1 MAGGGSGQDKAEITF
16 VSNFYDIK
24 RGEWNT
30 RWRRTADTYMD
41 CFRVLARVRVPL
53 IVYIHDVHYERAR
66 SICDE
71 ERNRAQEHNN
81 DNNDNNN
88 NQPYPPLTLIPYNE
102 AFLKE
107 HIRSWSYLE
116 TEAAIMETAQYREWT
131 RGRSTCPETHDPKY
145 NCINHAKIDF
155 IRHAMQHGGFVS
167 DHPHPHRHA
176 KTPQYYGWV
185 DFGYLKPDEEGRT
198 FPENGR
204 YVPNPEFMDPHKVTL
219 VVNAQP
225 DPAQCTDPV
234 QTLVSAPELFTGCF
248 WFGGRCALMRYWD
261 QYHAAMSVM
270 HAANVADDDQAV
282 MALAFGL
289 QHQPQTRHNNIQIL
303 QNHMLRARGWFSGFV
318 FTNLHQQG

>member
-1 MAGGGSGQDKAEITF
+1 MNNNGNGGCEITF
-16 VSNFYDIK
+16 VTNFYDIK

-30 RWRRTADTYMD
+30 RWRRTSDTYMD

-66 SICDE
+66 NICDE
-71 ERNRAQEHNN
+71 ERSSLQSH
-81 DNNDNNN
+81 
-88 NQPYPPLTLIPYNE
+88 QSPQFPPLTLVPYNE

-107 HIRSWSYLE
+107 HIRSWSYLD

-131 RGRSTCPETHDPKY
+131 RARSTCPETRDPKY

-155 IRHAMQHGGFVS
+155 IRHAIQHGGFVS
-167 DHPHPHRHA
+167 SDHHHHHATTSA

-185 DFGYLKPDEEGRT
+185 DFGYLKPDEVGRT

-219 VVNAQP
+219 VVNAHP
-225 DPAQCTDPV
+225 DPVQCADPV
-234 QTLVSAPELFTGCF
+234 QTLVRAPELFTGCF

-261 QYHAAMSVM
+261 QYHAAMRVM

-289 QHQPQTRHNNIQIL
+289 QHQPQTPPHNNNIQIL
-303 QNHMLRARGWFSGFV
+303 QNHMLQARGWFSGFV
-318 FTNLHQQG
+318 LTNLHNSK

>member
-1 MAGGGSGQDKAEITF
+1 MAGGGGEDNADVITF

-30 RWRRTADTYMD
+30 RWRRTVDTYMD

-71 ERNRAQEHNN
+71 ERGPQF
-81 DNNDNNN
+81 
-88 NQPYPPLTLIPYNE
+88 PPLTLVPYNE

-116 TEAAIMETAQYREWT
+116 TEAAIMETAQYRDWT
-131 RGRSTCPETHDPKY
+131 RARSTCPETLDPKY

-155 IRHAMQHGGFVS
+155 IRHAIQHGGFVNS
-167 DHPHPHRHA
+167 DHPSA

-185 DFGYLKPDEEGRT
+185 DFGYLKPDEVGRT

-225 DPAQCTDPV
+225 DPAQCADPV

-289 QHQPQTRHNNIQIL
+289 QHQPQTPLQNNNNNNIQIL
-303 QNHMLRARGWFSGFV
+303 QNHTLHARGWFSGFI
-318 FTNLHQQG
+318 FTNLPSVPSVPSSGV